1 MKLISVIVVFLSFI
15 LVDISMSASAI
26 SAASVSH
33 PWDVNGDGVV
43 GSDDLAL
50 VGEHFGETQPTT
62 ADVNNDG
69 LVDIFDVVLVAIH
82 FGEEYDL
89 EGDFTGQ
96 DGAPMVLI
104 PAGDFQ
110 MGDALNEGWDDEIPV
125 HTVYVEEFYMD
136 IYEVTNSR
144 YSNFLNEYGK
154 NTDTSGNEL
163 LDISSPYCL
172 IEKAGSIYRP
182 KAGYEDHPVVGVS
195 WYGASAYAEF
205 YDKLLPTEAQWEKAA
220 RGGLSGKR
228 YPWGNGIS
236 HNDANYGGT
245 GGRDTWRETSPVG
258 SFRANGHDLYDMVGN
273 VWEWCADWYDNEYYS
288 VSPGRNPAGPVSGR
302 FRVLRGGSWN
312 DTPDFLRVAARGG
325 ESPSYADSVVGFR
338 CIVPEKQ

>member
-1 MKLISVIVVFLSFI
+1 
-15 LVDISMSASAI
+15 
-26 SAASVSH
+26 
-33 PWDVNGDGVV
+33 
-43 GSDDLAL
+43 
-50 VGEHFGETQPTT
+50 
-62 ADVNNDG
+62 
-69 LVDIFDVVLVAIH
+69 
-82 FGEEYDL
+82 
-89 EGDFTGQ
+89 
-96 DGAPMVLI
+96 
-104 PAGDFQ
+104 

-144 YSNFLNEYGK
+144 YSSFLNEYGK

-172 IEKAGSIYRP
+172 IEKVGSIYRP

-195 WYGASAYAEF
+195 WYGAAAYAEF

-220 RGGLSGKR
+220 RGGSSGKR

-236 HNDANYGGT
+236 HNDANYDGT
-245 GGRDTWRETSPVG
+245 GGRDAWRETSPAG
-258 SFRANGHDLYDMVGN
+258 SFKANGYELHDMVGN

-288 VSPGRNPAGPVSGR
+288 VSPRRNPAGPVSGR